1 MVTKVSM
8 SEQSYQLKDIINSL
22 SRAKGLE
29 LFKSLR
35 EPKTW
40 TELENIAGGD
50 KNSVNKRV
58 SEFITFNLVQPTLL
72 DKTPK
77 GSKGYVLTPLGLQVL
92 EDLEK
97 IEKALEEQPEVEGRE
112 VVFR

>member
-1 MVTKVSM
+1 MFTKVSM
-8 SEQSYQLKDIINSL
+8 PEQGYQLRDIINSL

-29 LFKSLR
+29 LFKALR

-40 TELENIAGGD
+40 TELENIASGD
-50 KNSVNKRV
+50 KNSVNKRI

-72 DKTPK
+72 NKTPK

-92 EDLEK
+92 KDLER
-97 IEKALEEQPEVEGRE
+97 IEDALEKQPEEGRE